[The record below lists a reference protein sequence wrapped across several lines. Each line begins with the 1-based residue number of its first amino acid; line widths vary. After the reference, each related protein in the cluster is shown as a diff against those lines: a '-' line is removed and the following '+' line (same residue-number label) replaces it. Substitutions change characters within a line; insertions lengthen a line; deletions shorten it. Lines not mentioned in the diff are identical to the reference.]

1 MKTLGIITYDTR
13 HLKTEQ
19 ILLHLAGRY
28 DIRVYALPYVQRPVR
43 NVLFQHRPDQSVAVH
58 PQDICA
64 HYSLP
69 YVPVEN
75 DTRIDNRC
83 DLYLIT
89 GAGILSAECL
99 QGKRVLNGH
108 PGVIPAARGLD
119 AFKWSIYHMLP
130 LGVTLHYIDEHVDA
144 GEVVSIVPTP
154 VFPSD
159 TLETLARRH
168 YENEI
173 QVLIHFEEYLRHPQ
187 NPFEGIAQ
195 GESTRR
201 MRAEQE
207 RELPQRFER
216 YKQQGLSPVGS
227 TTGKQTPP
235 PRGHSRHLYSIFS
248 TLCNL
253 RKEAA

>member
-1 MKTLGIITYDTR
+1 MDTPGIITYDTR

-19 ILLHLAGRY
+19 ILLQLADRY
-28 DIRVYALPYVQRPVR
+28 DIRVYALSYVQRPAR

-58 PQDICA
+58 PRDICA
-64 HYSLP
+64 HYGLP

-75 DTRIDNRC
+75 DAQIDSCC

-89 GAGILSAECL
+89 GAGILSTECL
-99 QGKRVLNGH
+99 RGKRILNGH

-130 LGVTLHYIDEHVDA
+130 LGVTLHYIDEQVDV

-173 QVLIHFEEYLRHPQ
+173 QTLVHFEEYLQHPQ
-187 NPFEGIAQ
+187 NPFTGIAE

-207 RELPQRFER
+207 QELPLRFGR
-216 YKQQGLSPVGS
+216 YKQQAVSLMEGTICGQV
-227 TTGKQTPP
+227 PP
-235 PRGHSRHLYSIFS
+235 PRTVRKFLTWTPTPHD
-248 TLCNL
+248 L

>member
-19 ILLHLAGRY
+19 ILLRLAGRY
-28 DIRVYALPYVQRPVR
+28 DIRVYALPYVQRPAKK
-43 NVLFQHRPDQSVAVH
+43 VLFQHRPDQSAAVH
-58 PQDICA
+58 PRDICQRFG
-64 HYSLP
+64 LP
-69 YVPVEN
+69 YIPVES
-75 DTRIDNRC
+75 DVQIDNAC

-99 QGKRVLNGH
+99 RGKRVLNGH

-119 AFKWSIYHMLP
+119 AFKWSIYDGIP
-130 LGVTLHYIDEHVDA
+130 LGVTLHYIDERVDV
-144 GEVVSIVPTP
+144 GKVVSIVPTP

-173 QVLIHFEEYLRHPQ
+173 RLLVNFEEYLHHPQ
-187 NPFEGIAQ
+187 NPFAGIAQ

-201 MRAEQE
+201 MKEEQE
-207 RELPQRFER
+207 RELPLRFER
-216 YKQQGLSPVGS
+216 YKQKTVSLTEDTSDGQTS
-227 TTGKQTPP
+227 TGG
-235 PRGHSRHLYSIFS
+235 GHSKTI
-248 TLCNL
+248 
-253 RKEAA
+253 

>member
-1 MKTLGIITYDTR
+1 METLGIITYDMN

-19 ILLHLAGRY
+19 ILLQLVGRHNMK
-28 DIRVYALPYVQRPVR
+28 VYALPYAQRPVR
-43 NVLFQHRPDQSVAVH
+43 KVQFQHRPDQSAAAH
-58 PQDICA
+58 PRDICKL
-64 HYSLP
+64 YGLP
-69 YVPVEN
+69 YIPVES
-75 DTRIDNRC
+75 DAQIDNSC

-108 PGVIPAARGLD
+108 PGIIPAVRGLD

-130 LGVTLHYIDEHVDA
+130 LGVTLHYIDESVDA

-173 QVLIHFEEYLRHPQ
+173 QMIADFSEYLKHPI
-187 NPFEGIAQ
+187 NTFAGIAQ
-195 GESTRR
+195 GESRRR
-201 MRAEQE
+201 MKAEQE
-207 RELPQRFER
+207 MELMNRFEQ
-216 YKQQGLSPVGS
+216 YKRCMTSSAECIEGGQMPLPPGQS
-227 TTGKQTPP
+227 GK
-235 PRGHSRHLYSIFS
+235 I
-248 TLCNL
+248 
-253 RKEAA
+253 